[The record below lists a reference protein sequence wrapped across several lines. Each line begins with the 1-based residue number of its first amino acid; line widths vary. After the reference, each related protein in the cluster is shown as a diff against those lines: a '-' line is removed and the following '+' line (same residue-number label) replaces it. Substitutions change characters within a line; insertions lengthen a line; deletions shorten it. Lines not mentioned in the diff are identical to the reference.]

1 MENWSL
7 GLRRRRVLFQLAKNQ
22 LNKKEKGKKEKWILK
37 GVAIVG
43 FSNGKINCLP

>member
-22 LNKKEKGKKEKWILK
+22 LNKKEKRKMDFKRCGDCWL
-37 GVAIVG
+37 
-43 FSNGKINCLP
+43 